1 MIRARPQHWH
11 WWPSLVR
18 WFACSILSVGLFI
31 GGLGLMG
38 LIARPYA
45 DAEGKFITGGPI
57 DELRHIIVY
66 ASQLTAPKPTGIAS
80 YPWQWL
86 LDLKP
91 IVYLRVSSP
100 LPGQAAGI
108 TPDVSFIGE
117 MSPPIMLLAVPAV
130 VFFLVRLVVRRPSP
144 GRSGR
149 RRCGGSPRRR
159 ADVDPRNCLV
169 SGDMGALR
177 AAAGA

>member
-1 MIRARPQHWH
+1 
-11 WWPSLVR
+11 
-18 WFACSILSVGLFI
+18 SILSIGLFI
-31 GGLGLMG
+31 GRLGLMG
-38 LIARPYA
+38 LIARPEA
-45 DAEGKFITGGPI
+45 AAEGRFITGGPVDALGPMI
-57 DELRHIIVY
+57 FY

-100 LPGQAAGI
+100 LPGQVAGI

-130 VFFLVRLVVRRPSP
+130 IFFL
-144 GRSGR
+144 
-149 RRCGGSPRRR
+149 
-159 ADVDPRNCLV
+159 
-169 SGDMGALR
+169 
-177 AAAGA
+177 